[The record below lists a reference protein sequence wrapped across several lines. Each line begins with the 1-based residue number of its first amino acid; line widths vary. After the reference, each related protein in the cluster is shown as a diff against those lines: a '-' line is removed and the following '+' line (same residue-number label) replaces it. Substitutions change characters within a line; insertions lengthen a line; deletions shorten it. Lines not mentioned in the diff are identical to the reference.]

1 MTVII
6 KTPDKVRSILRAIE
20 IGATHRIAAMSA
32 GISERTF
39 KKWCDEDPEFREA
52 VDVAEGKS
60 AIRLLAKVEQAANQG
75 DWKAA
80 AWKLERRFPQEYG
93 KQIVEQTGQI
103 DYVIDIGI
111 RKEDRQA
118 LNDDGASAKLLVE

>member
-1 MTVII
+1 MNRII
-6 KTPDKVRSILRAIE
+6 RTAEKMRTILRAIE

-32 GISERTF
+32 GVSERTL
-39 KKWCDEDPEFREA
+39 KQWTDEDPEFREQ
-52 VDVAEGKS
+52 VDIAESKS
-60 AIRLLAKVEQAANQG
+60 AIRLLAKVEQAANNG

-93 KQIVEQTGQI
+93 KQIIEQTGQV

-111 RKEDRQA
+111 RKEDRPA
-118 LNDDGASAKLLVE
+118 LNDDGASTKLLVE